1 MKIIRYED
9 PNGNIQRATEQA
21 DRSYLRIEGTPLGTF
36 RVIQEKGLPGFIS
49 VQAYLTQLF

>member
-36 RVIQEKGLPGFIS
+36 RVMQEKGLPGFIS
-49 VQAYLTQLF
+49 VQAYLTRLF